1 MQQITILIDQSL
13 KTMKNIKQFRE
24 DCLHVSLRV
33 SRMFFVL
40 MELINI
46 NEMYQYSLDFFVNI
60 FTQVLMEARN

>member
-1 MQQITILIDQSL
+1 
-13 KTMKNIKQFRE
+13 MKNIKQFRE

-60 FTQVLMEARN
+60 FQ